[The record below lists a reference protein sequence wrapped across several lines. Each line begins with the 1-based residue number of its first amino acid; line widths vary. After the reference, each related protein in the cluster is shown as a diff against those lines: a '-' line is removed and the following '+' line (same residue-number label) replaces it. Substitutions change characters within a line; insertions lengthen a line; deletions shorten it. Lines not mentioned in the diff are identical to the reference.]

1 LGFYDL
7 SDISDINYPE
17 NVKEATEKP
26 FKPFVMVNGRKIKL
40 TRDPKKKARIDETK
54 LVLNAFNKTQRKI
67 LLESNHSEYK

>member
-1 LGFYDL
+1 
-7 SDISDINYPE
+7 
-17 NVKEATEKP
+17 
-26 FKPFVMVNGRKIKL
+26 MVNGRKIKL